1 MKRPHLIARTLIL
14 WSLSLSIL
22 LSAQAQRNNIREPV
36 PPPANV
42 RRAFDLDSFY
52 QQWIDVRGFP
62 VLASVQVSPYAVKE
76 AAYLI
81 HRMIGH
87 RRDILQTFA
96 RNKERFSIVGYDQGI
111 TQIPEYSYLQPNFYV
126 DIRAR
131 GFGSAEANLTTSTSE
146 ENLLHYPGDPYFGF
160 SVLFHELAHA
170 VHERGLNKMDPGFDA
185 RLRILYEAAMTKG
198 LWENTYAAVNHK
210 EYWAEA
216 SEAWFNPRTT
226 SSFNRFGDTRED
238 LKAYD
243 PEVAALITE
252 VYGDGEWRY
261 TSPKTR
267 LRQQHLQG
275 FAPQN
280 SPTFRWPPDKIALH
294 KIFTSAPESTGD
306 GRWVNLQA
314 YPPSELP
321 RLQAS
326 IREGDPTTIAIGNY
340 GVDDVFMYEV
350 PVYGVEWAHGRLR
363 QDMTS
368 RETRVGRLW
377 LLKDGDGNVLSVYRA
392 EAELGRVLILPEG
405 VLADSEEEGVQ
416 TDIEEVD
423 NSPRVKMPDAN
434 LAAAVRRELGLD
446 ANIRIT
452 RRVMKRLATL
462 HAPEQQIK
470 NLKGLEYATGLVRLD
485 LWENQ
490 IQNVNPLS
498 NLKQLQQ
505 LHLQAN
511 RIRNIKAF
519 AGLTEL
525 RHLHL
530 WGNQIRD
537 ISALRGLTKLESLW
551 LTGNP
556 IQDISPLH
564 SLLKQ
569 NPDMELDIEIV
580 QSEPIVH
587 VGSEKRLPMYWIDAE
602 AGTLHRLV
610 GTEVESF
617 VPEVR
622 NAISLTVETTKGKIY
637 WTEKIGKNTGNVK
650 SANLDGSN
658 VQVVTTLKTAVPT
671 SIAVDAARSKLY
683 WSNSRGRIQRA
694 NLNGRS
700 IQNLLQNLNNPGN
713 ITLDPVGG
721 KLYWTEAPGRLRRAN
736 LNGKN
741 VQNIAS
747 GLEPISDI
755 AVSGNKIY
763 WVENTGNSS
772 GKIGHANLNGS
783 NFGTLVRFRY
793 APLSIA
799 IDPVGNKIYWTDTGG
814 NIRRANLNAKGV
826 QKIVTGLP
834 GPANLALGSLSAMP
848 AAARLNSTL
857 GSWQTAIPNTTRL
870 LANYPNPFNPETWIP
885 YQLAKSAEVT
895 VFIYSIDG
903 QLVRTLALG
912 PLSAGVYQ
920 SRSRAAYWDGKN
932 KLGETVASGVYFYT
946 LETGNFTTTRKMLIR
961 K

>member
-1 MKRPHLIARTLIL
+1 MKISRLIVRVPIL
-14 WSLSLSIL
+14 WSLFLSIL
-22 LSAQAQRNNIREPV
+22 LSAQAQRINIREPV
-36 PPPANV
+36 PPPANI
-42 RRAFDLDSFY
+42 RRTFNLDPFY
-52 QQWIDVRGFP
+52 QQWVDVRGFP
-62 VLASVQVSPYAVKE
+62 VLASATVSPYAIKE

-81 HRMIGH
+81 YRVIGH

-96 RNKERFSIVGYDQGI
+96 QNKERFSIVGYNQGI
-111 TQIPEYSYLQPNFYV
+111 TQIPEYSYLQPDFYV
-126 DIRAR
+126 DIRSR
-131 GFGSAEANLTTSTSE
+131 GFGSAESNLTTSTSE

-160 SVLFHELAHA
+160 SVLLHELAHA

-185 RLRILYEAAMTKG
+185 RLRIIYKAAMTKG

-226 SSFNRFGDTRED
+226 ASFDRFGDTRED

-261 TSPKTR
+261 TSPKAR

-275 FAPQN
+275 FVPQN

-294 KIFTSAPESTGD
+294 KIFTSDPESTGD
-306 GRWVNLQA
+306 GRWINLQA

-350 PVYGVEWAHGRLR
+350 PAYGVEWSHGRLR

-377 LLKDGDGNVLSVYRA
+377 LLKDGDGNLLSVYRA

-405 VLADSEEEGVQ
+405 VAAGEEEGVQ
-416 TDIEEVD
+416 TGIEEVD

-434 LAAAVRRELGLD
+434 LAAAVRQKLGLD
-446 ANIRIT
+446 ASTPIT
-452 RRVMKRLATL
+452 KRVMQRLTTL

-470 NLKGLEYATGLVRLD
+470 NLRGLEYATELVRLD

-490 IQNVNPLS
+490 IQNVSPLS

-519 AGLTEL
+519 VGLTEL
-525 RHLHL
+525 RQLHL

-537 ISALRGLTKLESLW
+537 ISVLAGLTKLESLW
-551 LTGNP
+551 LAGNP
-556 IQDISPLH
+556 IQDMSPLH
-564 SLLKQ
+564 RLLKQ
-569 NPDMELDIEIV
+569 NPDIELDIEV
-580 QSEPIVH
+580 APPEPVVH
-587 VGSEKRLPMYWIDAE
+587 VGAAQRPPMYWIDVE
-602 AGTLHRLV
+602 SGTLHRLV
-610 GTEVESF
+610 STKVENF
-617 VPEVR
+617 VPDVQ
-622 NAISLTVETTKGKIY
+622 NATSLTVERTRGEIY
-637 WTEKIGKNTGNVK
+637 WTEKIGKNAGNIK
-650 SANLDGSN
+650 RANLDGSN
-658 VQVVTTLKTAVPT
+658 VQIITTLKTAVPT
-671 SIAVDAARSKLY
+671 SIAVDAAKSKLY

-700 IQNLLQNLNNPGN
+700 IQNLLQNLNDPEN

-721 KLYWTEAPGRLRRAN
+721 KLYWTETLGRLRSAN

-741 VQNIAS
+741 VENIAS

-772 GKIGHANLNGS
+772 GKIGRANLNGS
-783 NFGTLVRFRY
+783 NFGTLVRFQY
-793 APLSIA
+793 APLNIA

-834 GPANLALGSLSAMP
+834 GPANLALGSLSAIP

-857 GSWQTAIPNTTRL
+857 VSWQTVIPDTTHL

-885 YQLAKSAEVT
+885 YQLAKPAEVK
-895 VFIYSIDG
+895 VSIYSTDG
-903 QLVRTLALG
+903 KLIRTLVLG
-912 PLSAGVYQ
+912 DLPAGVYQ

-932 KLGETVASGVYFYT
+932 EVGETVASGVYFYT
-946 LETGNFTTTRKMLIR
+946 LETADFTATRKLLIR